1 MKRIA
6 LCFDG
11 TWQSVDDPVSVSNV
25 VRVAQAIKAVA
36 TGDVEQITYYQAG
49 VGSDGGID
57 GFLGG
62 VFGVGLRNN
71 VKRALAFL
79 SLNYTEQDEIY
90 IFGFSRGAYTA
101 RAVAG
106 VIGAIGGIPMQEHFD
121 KLEDFWNY
129 YRIDPKVRNADT
141 DKACQKKWDIRNLC
155 LPGVPGEYPK
165 GPGNYPKDLKK
176 AVEDLGNDAT
186 RIIKCVGVWDTVGS
200 YGVPSGYGLDGL
212 ARRFTSWTKGFHD
225 QEFGKHAQI
234 GLHALAID
242 ERRRGFPPTAW
253 RITNTPLDPDQL
265 VEQVWF
271 AGAHSNVGGSYRCSG
286 LSDLALIWMMARVE
300 DAAGLE
306 FDKDVI
312 QENFWPCATCSLYNS
327 VPPWMVVS
335 RLFPHR
341 REVLSDRPLGSRDGS
356 EQKYLNEMVHWSV
369 LERRGRIGVCDETR
383 YRPYRPRNLPKDIP
397 KARTAEKTK
406 KEQEFIDACSRTE
419 NERMKGCV
427 MARQLNEKKRNR
439 RARRLAKLQAS
450 WPATSLIRLR
460 GGSEKGEGSI

>member
-11 TWQSVDDPVSVSNV
+11 TWQSVDDPASVSNV

-36 TGDVEQITYYQAG
+36 TKDDVEQITYYQAG
-49 VGSDGGID
+49 VGSDGGLD
-57 GFLGG
+57 SFLGG
-62 VFGVGLRNN
+62 LFGVGLRNN

-79 SLNYTEQDEIY
+79 SLNYTEEDEIY

-141 DKACQKKWDIRNLC
+141 DTARRKKWDIRKLC
-155 LPGVPGEYPK
+155 LPDVPREYQ
-165 GPGNYPKDLKK
+165 GPGNYP
-176 AVEDLGNDAT
+176 EDLTKAAADLDKDAT

-225 QEFGKHAQI
+225 QEFGKHVQI

-253 RITNTPLDPDQL
+253 RIAQDPLADDQV

-271 AGAHSNVGGSYRCSG
+271 AGSHSNIGGSYRCSG
-286 LSDLALIWMMARVE
+286 LSDLALIWMMSRVE
-300 DAAGLE
+300 DLAGLE
-306 FDKDVI
+306 FDQDVI
-312 QENFWPCATCSLYNS
+312 KQNSWPCATCSLYNS
-327 VPPWMVVS
+327 APPWMVVS

-341 REVLSDRPLGSRDGS
+341 REVLSDR
-356 EQKYLNEMVHWSV
+356 QKYLNEMVHWSV
-369 LERRGRIGVCDETR
+369 LDRRDRIGVCDETR
-383 YRPYRPRNLPKDIP
+383 YRPYRPRNLPKDIL
-397 KARTAEKTK
+397 KARKTEITK
-406 KEQEFIDACSRTE
+406 KEREFIDACSSNIE
-419 NERMKGCV
+419 NDRRKGCV
-427 MARQLNEKKRNR
+427 MAHQLDDKKRNR

-450 WPATSLIRLR
+450 WPAASLIRLSGR
-460 GGSEKGEGSI
+460 SEKGEGSI